1 MNQTNQNQ
9 NSNGRQFTEV
19 SGGGQGIEFKPHAT
33 ELNGFHF
40 DPNSPNNILEGY
52 YKSLNEGIPT
62 QFGTMSTASVQK
74 VNPDGTLGEV
84 YSVILDT
91 FLKDKMQSIPLN
103 TYVRLEYKGKTLK
116 KGTPLMG
123 NGQPQMWSKTN
134 SFHTWFVGADYNAI
148 PMNQLVSKMAPTT
161 NHVNSSNAPGAS
173 LNQNPFGNTQQPQNP
188 PFNQAPNFQQ
198 QPVFNT
204 QNTGAQAPFGNP
216 QQPFVQQPPAQSVQ
230 APNFNK
236 AVPQQQV
243 PQQTYFPPTPQQQV
257 QAPVQQQNFQQ
268 QPPSFGGQPIQ
279 GNPFGNNPKDDLP
292 F

>member
-9 NSNGRQFTEV
+9 NRTSRFTEV

-33 ELNGFHF
+33 ELNGFF
-40 DPNSPNNILEGY
+40 YDPNSPNNILEGY

-62 QFGTMSTASVQK
+62 PFGTMSTASIQK

-103 TYVRLEYKGKTLK
+103 TYVCLEYKGKTLK
-116 KGTPLMG
+116 KGTPLMA

-148 PMNQLVSKMAPTT
+148 PMNQLVAAMPQAPVANIPANTF
-161 NHVNSSNAPGAS
+161 VQ
-173 LNQNPFGNTQQPQNP
+173 NQQQNQAAPFGNPNQPAPN
-188 PFNQAPNFQQ
+188 FNQQQNFQQ

-204 QNTGAQAPFGNP
+204 QPTGAQAPFVP
-216 QQPFVQQPPAQSVQ
+216 PVQQPPV
-230 APNFNK
+230 
-236 AVPQQQV
+236 QQQ
-243 PQQTYFPPTPQQQV
+243 PYIPPVQQQV
-257 QAPVQQQNFQQ
+257 QAPVQQQQFQQ
-268 QPPSFGGQPIQ
+268 QPPQFGGKPIQ
-279 GNPFGNNPKDDLP
+279 GNPFGNGQDDDLP

>member
-9 NSNGRQFTEV
+9 NRTSRFTEV

-33 ELNGFHF
+33 ELNGFF
-40 DPNSPNNILEGY
+40 YDPNSPNNILEGY

-62 QFGTMSTASVQK
+62 AFGTMSTASIQK

-103 TYVRLEYKGKTLK
+103 TYVCLEYKGKTLK

-148 PMNQLVSKMAPTT
+148 PMNQLHQSAPVA

-173 LNQNPFGNTQQPQNP
+173 LNQNPFGNPNQPAPNFPPIPNQQNIPAPN
-188 PFNQAPNFQQ
+188 FNQQQNFQQ

-204 QNTGAQAPFGNP
+204 QPTGAQAPFVPPVQNQP
-216 QQPFVQQPPAQSVQ
+216 QVQQQPYVAPTQQVAQQPYVA
-230 APNFNK
+230 
-236 AVPQQQV
+236 
-243 PQQTYFPPTPQQQV
+243 PQQQV
-257 QAPVQQQNFQQ
+257 QAPVQQQQNFQQ
-268 QPPSFGGQPIQ
+268 QPPQFGGQPIQ
-279 GNPFGNNPKDDLP
+279 GNPFANDNLP

>member
-1 MNQTNQNQ
+1 MNQNQ
-9 NSNGRQFTEV
+9 QNNRTSRFTEV

-33 ELNGFHF
+33 ELNGFFF

-62 QFGTMSTASVQK
+62 AFGTMSTASIQK

-103 TYVRLEYKGKTLK
+103 TYVCLEYKGKTLK

-148 PMNQLVSKMAPTT
+148 PMNQLVPSAQAAMPQAPVA
-161 NHVNSSNAPGAS
+161 NIPA
-173 LNQNPFGNTQQPQNP
+173 NPFGNAGQNAP
-188 PFNQAPNFQQ
+188 NFNQGQNFNQNGQNFQQ
-198 QPVFNT
+198 QPNFNQQGAGIASPIPV
-204 QNTGAQAPFGNP
+204 QNQPQVQ
-216 QQPFVQQPPAQSVQ
+216 QQPYVAPAQQVVQQPYVA
-230 APNFNK
+230 
-236 AVPQQQV
+236 
-243 PQQTYFPPTPQQQV
+243 PQQQV
-257 QAPVQQQNFQQ
+257 QAPVQNQQNFQQ
-268 QPPSFGGQPIQ
+268 QPPQFGGQPIQ
-279 GNPFGNNPKDDLP
+279 GNPFANDNLP

>member
-1 MNQTNQNQ
+1 MNQNQ
-9 NSNGRQFTEV
+9 QNNRTSRFTEV

-33 ELNGFHF
+33 ELNGFF
-40 DPNSPNNILEGY
+40 YDPNSPGNILEGY

-62 QFGTMSTASVQK
+62 AFGTMSTASIQK

-103 TYVRLEYKGKTLK
+103 TYVCLEYKGKTLK

-148 PMNQLVSKMAPTT
+148 PMNQLHQSASTT

-173 LNQNPFGNTQQPQNP
+173 LNQNPFVNT
-188 PFNQAPNFQQ
+188 NQS
-198 QPVFNT
+198 
-204 QNTGAQAPFGNP
+204 
-216 QQPFVQQPPAQSVQ
+216 FVQQPPAQSNVP
-230 APNFNK
+230 APNFNQQQSFNQQPNFNQ
-236 AVPQQQV
+236 APPQQQV
-243 PQQTYFPPTPQQQV
+243 QQQPYVAPAQQVAQQPYIPPAPQQQV
-257 QAPVQQQNFQQ
+257 QAPVQQQQFQQ
-268 QPPSFGGQPIQ
+268 QPPQFGGQPIQ
-279 GNPFGNNPKDDLP
+279 GNPFANDNLP